1 MHMTHKA
8 ASTLVLSLEGV
19 VISVILCG
27 LGLPFLADPLAPA
40 LTEAGAA
47 VIAADRPPLLGP
59 TNREEMA
66 SLVRTLS
73 DPAHEARMFATRRLC
88 AIGMEAREFLQAAAE
103 SADVEAALR
112 AKQLLAV
119 FDRLWFS
126 GVDVSLS
133 FSKPMIDWLEP
144 VDLNVIMTNRLP
156 YPARVPFD
164 LDPGVRGEAADDARQ
179 VADMLDLAEW
189 LKVRAPDGR
198 ELDLRVDDIGGEPAV
213 FAVVQSRLAG
223 GPGGILAPGAQITV
237 TARAFNR
244 GWARFPLL
252 DRGEYSVM
260 LDYVPDWTD
269 EVLAASRVGR
279 VISTP
284 ATVTIRDGAPPTV
297 SRAGIQTELIVERDA
312 ASLIARLVNRTDQPV
327 LINTNF
333 GPAAPFADGRWVY
346 ELEQPFAAQGKTR
359 RDLPILPKLG
369 ASWHDFKPELLVEV
383 GPGESVELARIS
395 VSDLRKN
402 LTNAGADLSGDRWSV
417 HFTYANLCDR
427 QWQTRQGS
435 ALLGNENAPP
445 FFQKPLPRRTL
456 SARQGSNRLSASALD

>member
-1 MHMTHKA
+1 MT
-8 ASTLVLSLEGV
+8 
-19 VISVILCG
+19 
-27 LGLPFLADPLAPA
+27 
-40 LTEAGAA
+40 
-47 VIAADRPPLLGP
+47 
-59 TNREEMA
+59 
-66 SLVRTLS
+66 SLVRALG

-88 AIGMEAREFLQAAAE
+88 AIGMEAHELLQSAAD
-103 SADVEAALR
+103 STDVEAALR

-126 GVDVSLS
+126 GADVSLS
-133 FSKPMIDWLEP
+133 FSKPIIDWLEP
-144 VDLNVIMTNRLP
+144 VDLNITMTNRLT

-164 LDPGVRGEAADDARQ
+164 LHPTPLIPSLPRGEAGASEADDARQ

-198 ELDLRVDDIGGEPAV
+198 ELDLRVDDIGGDPAV

-223 GPGGILAPGAQITV
+223 GPGSGLAAGERITV

-252 DRGEYSVM
+252 DRGEYTVM
-260 LDYVPDWTD
+260 LDYMPDWTD
-269 EVLAASRVGR
+269 EVLAAARVGR
-279 VISTP
+279 VSSTP
-284 ATVTIRDGAPPTV
+284 ATVTIRDGAPPSI
-297 SRAGIQTELIVERDA
+297 SRTGIQTDLIVERDGTF
-312 ASLIARLVNRTDQPV
+312 LIARLVNRTDQPV
-327 LINTNF
+327 LVNMNF
-333 GPAAPFADGRWVY
+333 GGAAPFADGRWVY
-346 ELEQPFAAQGKTR
+346 ELDQSR
-359 RDLPILPKLG
+359 RDLPILPKPG

-383 GPGESVELARIS
+383 GPGQSAELARIS
-395 VSDLRKN
+395 FNDLRKK
-402 LTNAGADLSGDRWSV
+402 LVNAGADLSGDRWSM

-456 SARQGSNRLSASALD
+456 SARQGSNRLTASNLN

>member
-1 MHMTHKA
+1 MTHRA
-8 ASTLVLSLEGV
+8 TSTVM
-19 VISVILCG
+19 IAILLGG
-27 LGLPFLADPLAPA
+27 LGLPEPIL
-40 LTEAGAA
+40 
-47 VIAADRPPLLGP
+47 AADRPPLLGP

-66 SLVRTLS
+66 SLVRTLG
-73 DPAHEARMFATRRLC
+73 DPAYEARLFATHRLC
-88 AIGMEAREFLQAAAE
+88 AIGMEAREVLQAAAE

-126 GVDVSLS
+126 GADVSLS
-133 FSKPMIDWLEP
+133 FSKPIIDWLEP
-144 VDLNVIMTNRLP
+144 VDLNITMTNRLP

-164 LDPGVRGEAADDARQ
+164 VDPGVRGDAADARQ
-179 VADMLDLAEW
+179 VADMLDVAEW

-198 ELDLRVDDIGGEPAV
+198 ELELRVDDIGGESAV

-223 GPGGILAPGAQITV
+223 GPGGVLAPGEQVTV
-237 TARAFNR
+237 TARDFNR

-252 DRGEYSVM
+252 DRGEYAAM

-269 EVLAASRVGR
+269 VVLATARAGR
-279 VISTP
+279 VVSTP
-284 ATVTIRDGAPPTV
+284 ATVTIRDGAPPTI
-297 SRAGIQTELIVERDA
+297 SRAGIQTDLIVERDA
-312 ASLIARLVNRTDQPV
+312 HSIVARLVNRTDQPV

-333 GPAAPFADGRWVY
+333 GGAVPFADGRWVY
-346 ELEQPFAAQGKTR
+346 ELDQTR
-359 RDLPILPKLG
+359 CDIPLLPKPG

-395 VSDLRKN
+395 LAELRKL
-402 LTNAGADLSGDRWSV
+402 LTAVGADVTSDRWFV

-435 ALLGNENAPP
+435 ALLGNEKAPV
-445 FFQKPLPRRTL
+445 FFQHPLPRRTL
-456 SARQGSNRLSASALD
+456 SIRQSSNRLAALSLSCGRAE

>member
-1 MHMTHKA
+1 MTLKA
-8 ASTLVLSLEGV
+8 TSTV
-19 VISVILCG
+19 VIAILFGG
-27 LGLPFLADPLAPA
+27 LGLPGPA
-40 LTEAGAA
+40 F
-47 VIAADRPPLLGP
+47 AADRPPLLGP

-66 SLVRTLS
+66 SLVRALG
-73 DPAHEARMFATRRLC
+73 DPAHEARMFATHRLC

-103 SADVEAALR
+103 STDVEAALR

-126 GVDVSLS
+126 GADVSLS
-133 FSKPMIDWLEP
+133 FSKPIIDWLEP
-144 VDLNVIMTNRLP
+144 VDLNITMTNRLP
-156 YPARVPFD
+156 YPARIPFD
-164 LDPGVRGEAADDARQ
+164 VDPGVRGDDDDARQ

-223 GPGGILAPGAQITV
+223 GPGGVLAPGEQITV

-252 DRGEYSVM
+252 DRGEYTVM

-269 EVLAASRVGR
+269 VVLAAARVGR

-284 ATVTIRDGAPPTV
+284 TTVTIRDGASPTI
-297 SRAGIQTELIVERDA
+297 SRTGIQTDLIIEREGTF
-312 ASLIARLVNRTDQPV
+312 LIARLVNRTDQPV

-333 GPAAPFADGRWVY
+333 GGAAPFADGRWVY
-346 ELEQPFAAQGKTR
+346 EIDQPFAAQGKTR
-359 RDLPILPKLG
+359 CDLPILPKPG

-395 VSDLRKN
+395 VSDLRKS
-402 LTNAGADLSGDRWSV
+402 LINAGADLSGDRWSV

-456 SARQGSNRLSASALD
+456 SVRQGSNRLMAPNFPY

>member
-8 ASTLVLSLEGV
+8 TLTLVIAVLLG
-19 VISVILCG
+19 G
-27 LGLPFLADPLAPA
+27 LGLPRPVF
-40 LTEAGAA
+40 
-47 VIAADRPPLLGP
+47 AADRPPLLGP

-66 SLVRTLS
+66 SLVHTLG
-73 DPAHEARMFATRRLC
+73 DPAHDERMFATRRLC
-88 AIGMEAREFLQAAAE
+88 AIGIEAREFLQAAAE
-103 SADVEAALR
+103 STDVEAALR

-126 GVDVSLS
+126 GADVSLS
-133 FSKPMIDWLEP
+133 FSKPIIDWLEP
-144 VDLNVIMTNRLP
+144 VDLKVTMTNRLA

-164 LDPGVRGEAADDARQ
+164 VDPGVRGDDDDARQ

-213 FAVVQSRLAG
+213 FAVVQSRLTG
-223 GPGGILAPGAQITV
+223 GPGGALAPGEQITV

-244 GWARFPLL
+244 GWARYPLL
-252 DRGEYSVM
+252 DRGEHTVM

-269 EVLAASRVGR
+269 DVLAAARVGR
-279 VISTP
+279 VVSSP
-284 ATVTIRDGAPPTV
+284 ATVTVRDGAAPTV
-297 SRAGIQTELIVERDA
+297 SRSGIQTDLIVERNGTY
-312 ASLIARLVNRTDQPV
+312 LIARLVNRTDQPL

-333 GPAAPFADGRWVY
+333 GGAAPFADGRWVY
-346 ELEQPFAAQGKTR
+346 ELDQTR
-359 RDLPILPKLG
+359 RDLPIVPKPG

-383 GPGESVELARIS
+383 GPGESVELTRIP

-402 LTNAGADLSGDRWSV
+402 LMDAGVDLSGDRWSV

-427 QWQTRQGS
+427 QWQTRQGPS
-435 ALLGNENAPP
+435 LLGNENAPP

-456 SARQGSNRLSASALD
+456 SARQGSNRLAASNLN

>member
-1 MHMTHKA
+1 MTHKA
-8 ASTLVLSLEGV
+8 TSIV
-19 VISVILCG
+19 VISVLLGG
-27 LGLPFLADPLAPA
+27 LAIREPVF
-40 LTEAGAA
+40 
-47 VIAADRPPLLGP
+47 AADRPNLLGP

-66 SLVRTLS
+66 SLVRSLG
-73 DPAHEARMFATRRLC
+73 DPAHEARLFATRRLC

-103 SADVEAALR
+103 STDMEAALR
-112 AKQLLAV
+112 AKQLLGV

-126 GVDVSLS
+126 GADVSLS
-133 FSKPMIDWLEP
+133 FSKPIIDWLEP
-144 VDLNVIMTNRLP
+144 VDLNITMTNRLS

-164 LDPGVRGEAADDARQ
+164 VDAGVRGDADDARQ

-223 GPGGILAPGAQITV
+223 GPGGVIGPGGQITV

-252 DRGEYSVM
+252 DRGEFTVM

-269 EVLAASRVGR
+269 DVLAAARVGR
-279 VISTP
+279 VTSTP
-284 ATVTIRDGAPPTV
+284 ATVTIRDGAPQAI
-297 SRAGIQTELIVERDA
+297 SRTGTQTDLMMERDREF
-312 ASLIARLVNRTDQPV
+312 LIARLVNRTDQPV
-327 LINTNF
+327 SINTNF

-346 ELEQPFAAQGKTR
+346 EGDQTR
-359 RDLPILPKLG
+359 RDIPILPKPG

-383 GPGESVELARIS
+383 GPGESVELARVLTS
-395 VSDLRKN
+395 ELRRS
-402 LTNAGADLSGDRWSV
+402 LTNVGADLSGDRWSV

-435 ALLGNENAPP
+435 SLLGNENAPP
-445 FFQKPLPRRTL
+445 FFRKPLPRRTL
-456 SARQGSNRLSASALD
+456 SARQNSNRMPASGLE

>member
-1 MHMTHKA
+1 MTHKA
-8 ASTLVLSLEGV
+8 TSIV
-19 VISVILCG
+19 VIAVLLSG
-27 LGLPFLADPLAPA
+27 LGLPKP
-40 LTEAGAA
+40 
-47 VIAADRPPLLGP
+47 VVAADKPPLLGP

-66 SLVRTLS
+66 SLVRALG
-73 DPAHEARMFATRRLC
+73 DPAHEARMFATHRLC

-103 SADVEAALR
+103 STDVEAALR

-126 GVDVSLS
+126 GTDVSLS
-133 FSKPMIDWLEP
+133 FSKPIIDWLEP
-144 VDLNVIMTNRLP
+144 VDLNITMTNRLP

-164 LDPGVRGEAADDARQ
+164 VDTGVRGDTDDARQ

-189 LKVRAPDGR
+189 LKVRAPDGH

-223 GPGGILAPGAQITV
+223 GPGGAIAPGEQITV

-252 DRGEYSVM
+252 DRGEYTVM

-269 EVLAASRVGR
+269 VVLAAARVGR
-279 VISTP
+279 VTSTP
-284 ATVTIRDGAPPTV
+284 ATVTIRDGAPPTI
-297 SRAGIQTELIVERDA
+297 SRTGIQTDLVVERDGTF
-312 ASLIARLVNRTDQPV
+312 LIARLVNRTDQPF

-333 GPAAPFADGRWVY
+333 GGAAPFADGKWVY
-346 ELEQPFAAQGKTR
+346 ELDQTR
-359 RDLPILPKLG
+359 RDLPILPKPG
-369 ASWHDFKPELLVEV
+369 VSWHDFKPELFVEV
-383 GPGESVELARIS
+383 GPGASVELARIS
-395 VSDLRKN
+395 VGDLRKS

-427 QWQTRQGS
+427 QWQNRQGS

-456 SARQGSNRLSASALD
+456 SARQGSNHLTASTLY